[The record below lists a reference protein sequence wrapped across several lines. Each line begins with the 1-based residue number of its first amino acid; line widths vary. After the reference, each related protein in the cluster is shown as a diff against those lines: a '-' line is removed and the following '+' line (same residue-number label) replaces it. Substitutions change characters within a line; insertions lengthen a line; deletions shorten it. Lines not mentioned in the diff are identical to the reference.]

1 MCENNR
7 SSVVVEFPILAS
19 KEQVLAFFL
28 PDATLEMLA
37 IFDEVA
43 TQLVLSIFPS
53 YNRVTTDIHV
63 RISDL
68 PLVEDLRT
76 FRSVHIGIIISEVY
90 VMGSFTGTCCKNL
103 VNGVTGYRLE
113 TV

>member
-1 MCENNR
+1 
-7 SSVVVEFPILAS
+7 
-19 KEQVLAFFL
+19 
-28 PDATLEMLA
+28 MLA

-76 FRSVHIGIIISEVY
+76 FRSVHLGIILLSDVH
-90 VMGSFTGTCCKNL
+90 VKRSFIDTCWKDIMND
-103 VNGVTGYRLE
+103 VTGCRLE
-113 TV
+113 TG